1 MVRNLALF
9 NSKPF
14 KSVLINGMVLGTD
27 GRAMHKSRGNYI
39 ATPEVFGKYGVDATR
54 QWAAG
59 GGATGSDIPF
69 RWADTEYGWRFLI
82 KLWNAARFASQHLQ
96 DYKPKEKK
104 KPELELLDKWLL
116 SKLEKVIDKVT
127 NAMEECQFS
136 IAMEETRN
144 FTWHILCDQY
154 IEAIKHRL
162 YRPDLYGKGKRTAA
176 QHALY
181 TAIHRT
187 LQLLAPITPHITEEI
202 YQTMYADNSEY
213 PSIHVSPWPK
223 TDKKQIDEEAEKYG
237 DLVMAIIEEIRRD
250 KAERKMPLNT
260 PVKKLAI
267 YAGTQKN
274 AHVLKQATQ
283 DIEGTC
289 KTQELSVL
297 AQKGEGREIQGYPN
311 IRFKAEY

>member
-1 MVRNLALF
+1 
-9 NSKPF
+9 
-14 KSVLINGMVLGTD
+14 
-27 GRAMHKSRGNYI
+27 MHKSRGNYI
-39 ATPEVFGKYGVDATR
+39 ATPEVFGKHCVDATR

-96 DYKPKEKK
+96 DFKPKAKE
-104 KPELELLDKWLL
+104 KPELELIDKWLL
-116 SKLEKVIDKVT
+116 SKLEKLVDKVT
-127 NAMEECQFS
+127 KAMEECQFN

-162 YRPDLYGKGKRTAA
+162 YKPEQYGAGKRTAA

-181 TAIHRT
+181 TAIYRT

-202 YQTMYADNSEY
+202 YQTMYADDLKH

-223 TDKKQIDEEAEKYG
+223 LDKKQIDEEAEKYG

-260 PVKKLAI
+260 SVKKLKI
-267 YAGTQKN
+267 YVDTQKS
-274 AHVLKQATQ
+274 AQVLKQATQ

-289 KTQELSVL
+289 KTQQL
-297 AQKGEGREIQGYPN
+297 AIQTQKGKGREIQGYPD
-311 IRFKAEY
+311 IRFSAEY